1 MRKGLVYRS
10 AAVSRGKVTCDE
22 VIKGTL
28 ALWAECLNIKT
39 LIDLRTN
46 TEKRSDE
53 HDKQVEKV
61 YPTVPLTQKRA
72 AEGRQRFHTNVLSYS
87 TLFKGFVLPA
97 SPGTK
102 ARVLRA
108 FFAAGEDTGRLK
120 SAKAMLCREVVSPRG
135 LVSLY
140 ILMLSQ
146 SAALLKKV
154 LMLCSDPQNHPV
166 LFHCSSGKDRTGL
179 IAALIQSVC
188 GVSEEEILDSY
199 ADSETYLAP
208 VLELIAEEDRKR
220 GLSEEFDGTPR
231 HAMEKTFEY
240 IKESYGDVRGYLVAI
255 GFTHEHQRQLR
266 EALMVDPESDEEYSD
281 GDTNNED
288 EIEQKRGYDKIER
301 GGQAW
306 TAGRAPSG
314 SEISRLPTKQR
325 RENKDAVLRSPKR
338 SLDSSRSSTL

>member
-1 MRKGLVYRS
+1 
-10 AAVSRGKVTCDE
+10 
-22 VIKGTL
+22 
-28 ALWAECLNIKT
+28 
-39 LIDLRTN
+39 
-46 TEKRSDE
+46 
-53 HDKQVEKV
+53 
-61 YPTVPLTQKRA
+61 
-72 AEGRQRFHTNVLSYS
+72 
-87 TLFKGFVLPA
+87 
-97 SPGTK
+97 
-102 ARVLRA
+102 
-108 FFAAGEDTGRLK
+108 
-120 SAKAMLCREVVSPRG
+120 
-135 LVSLY
+135 
-140 ILMLSQ
+140 
-146 SAALLKKV
+146 
-154 LMLCSDPQNHPV
+154 MLCSDPQNHPV

-231 HAMEKTFEY
+231 YPPALHRTSDHLSPQHSAIHSSRRPRINEFRHAMEKTFEY

-255 GFTHEHQRQLR
+255 GFTHEYQHQLR
-266 EALMVDPESDEEYSD
+266 EALMVDPVSDEEYSD
-281 GDTNNED
+281 GDTSNNNDD

-306 TAGRAPSG
+306 TSGRAPSG

-325 RENKDAVLRSPKR
+325 RTNRDAVRAPKR